1 MVLSS
6 EAALNSGAGLV
17 TSFLPSCGYT
27 IMQTAM
33 PEVMVITDANEKK
46 ITQVEYDFTPS
57 SVGIGMGMGTAAETV
72 RAFSEFLTK
81 ISFPIVIDAD
91 ALNILA
97 SHPEL
102 LRSVPENSVLT
113 PHPKELE
120 RLVGEWKNDFE
131 KLKKVRE
138 FSKRYKVIVVIKG
151 AHTITIF
158 QKERFINSTGT
169 MGWQRLAVE
178 VHSRVLLL
186 V

>member
-1 MVLSS
+1 
-6 EAALNSGAGLV
+6 
-17 TSFLPSCGYT
+17 
-27 IMQTAM
+27 
-33 PEVMVITDANEKK
+33 
-46 ITQVEYDFTPS
+46 
-57 SVGIGMGMGTAAETV
+57 MGMGTAAETV

-131 KLKKVRE
+131 
-138 FSKRYKVIVVIKG
+138 
-151 AHTITIF
+151 
-158 QKERFINSTGT
+158 N
-169 MGWQRLAVE
+169 
-178 VHSRVLLL
+178 
-186 V
+186 